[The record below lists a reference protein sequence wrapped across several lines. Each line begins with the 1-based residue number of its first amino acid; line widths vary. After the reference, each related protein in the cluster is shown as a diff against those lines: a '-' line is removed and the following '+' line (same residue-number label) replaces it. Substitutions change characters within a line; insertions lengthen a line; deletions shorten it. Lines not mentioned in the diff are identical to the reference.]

1 MHPIHWSYCIYLQ
14 TTLKEG
20 YMKRVD
26 EYTIAKICYLHM
38 LLYITVR
45 FRSSL
50 VSPTLTLITLKLLTH
65 IINVNNI
72 DRST

>member
-1 MHPIHWSYCIYLQ
+1 
-14 TTLKEG
+14 
-20 YMKRVD
+20 MKRVD